1 MTVEAYRSSWID
13 YDDLQ
18 LASYNSLFAWQ
29 WDVKYDP
36 AGIPNATATCKCPT
50 KAGQLGSFVVVN
62 IVTVL
67 ASFIFGN
74 RQVLKCLTCKMLG
87 GMDSSTKR

>member
-18 LASYNSLFAWQ
+18 LASHNSLFAWQ

-36 AGIPNATATCKCPT
+36 AVVPNATATLKYPT

-62 IVTVL
+62 VVTRVL
-67 ASFIFGN
+67 HI
-74 RQVLKCLTCKMLG
+74 
-87 GMDSSTKR
+87 